1 MDISVVSP
9 ATVPCEGLQALRPGG
24 GCQSVPP
31 RQAPPGAL
39 GAQLLEPRAEKRTS
53 GCESAAPGT
62 AAPFPSTFTCK
73 GCGLPPERLSPPRAS
88 FPHRKGLLPGH
99 DALNLLKIKTRSL
112 RHLGLPLI
120 TEMVYDLRQFWARLK
135 NQPGENDAH

>member
-1 MDISVVSP
+1 M
-9 ATVPCEGLQALRPGG
+9 
-24 GCQSVPP
+24 PP

-39 GAQLLEPRAEKRTS
+39 GAQLLEPRAERRTS

-62 AAPFPSTFTCK
+62 AAPFPSTFT
-73 GCGLPPERLSPPRAS
+73 S

-120 TEMVYDLRQFWARLK
+120 TEMVYDLRQFWARYK